1 MKTKNK
7 KILNG
12 QLTFDTTGD
21 DLRDKIYTVLE
32 VNTAVRELIQV
43 AFPQSI
49 WVCGE
54 IQGLRPDRGK
64 RHTYF
69 ELVQKEED
77 GDSIVAKAKVALFAG
92 RKPLIEKRLREAE
105 KGFELKNDIEVKF
118 LCEVSLH
125 PPTGQY
131 SLVVIDIDTVYT
143 LGKVAQNRL
152 KVIEDLKARGLLEK
166 NKRQYLSLLPLNIG
180 LITAY
185 DCAAYHDFINE
196 LKSSEYSFK
205 VLVQNC
211 HMQGKLVQ
219 KDVVKALSFFNN
231 LSSKKLD
238 VIVIT
243 RGGGSTADLA
253 YFDNKKIAESI
264 ADSKFPIISAIGHQ
278 INTTI
283 TDMVAH
289 TFCITPTKAAG
300 FLVERIREAA
310 ENLNYLEEEI
320 IRKSEDLISNTKK
333 QLHSLAAKTESLSS
347 RYFRVHQEELLDKK
361 HNILSALKITLT
373 KKRELLKRSLDSVSS
388 SLDKIF
394 RNSRNH
400 LKYLDDKIKILD
412 PGNILK
418 RGYSI
423 TLKGKRVVKSID
435 DLKEGDLIKT
445 ILYQGSVISEVKKKE
460 KSDG

>member
-1 MKTKNK
+1 MDIEKV
-7 KILNG
+7 
-12 QLTFDTTGD
+12 F
-21 DLRDKIYTVLE
+21 TVLE
-32 VNTAVRELIQV
+32 LNTVVRELIQI

-69 ELVQKEED
+69 ELVQKEAE

-92 RKPLIEKRLREAE
+92 RKPLIEKRLKEAE

-152 KVIEDLKARGLLEK
+152 KVIEDLKTRGLLEK
-166 NKRQYLSLLPLNIG
+166 NKQQYFSTVPLNIG

-196 LKSSEYSFK
+196 LKSSKYSFK

-211 HMQGKLVQ
+211 HMQGKLVEA
-219 KDVVKALSFFNN
+219 DVVKALSFFNN
-231 LSSKKLD
+231 LPLKKLD
-238 VIVIT
+238 AIVIT

-320 IRKSEDLISNTKK
+320 IRKSEDFISRTKQ
-333 QLHSLAAKTESLSS
+333 QLHGLATKTESLSS

-373 KKRELLKRSLDSVSS
+373 KKRELLKRSFDSVSS

-394 RNSRNH
+394 RNSRDQ

-423 TLKGKRVVKSID
+423 TLKGKRAVKSID
-435 DLKEGDLIKT
+435 DLKESDLIKT

-460 KSDG
+460 RNNG

>member
-1 MKTKNK
+1 MDIEKV
-7 KILNG
+7 
-12 QLTFDTTGD
+12 F
-21 DLRDKIYTVLE
+21 TVLE
-32 VNTAVRELIQV
+32 VNTVVRELIQI

-64 RHTYF
+64 KHTYF
-69 ELVQKEED
+69 ELVQKEAEAD
-77 GDSIVAKAKVALFAG
+77 NIVAKVKVALFAG
-92 RKPLIEKRLREAE
+92 RKPLIERRIREAE
-105 KGFELKNDIEVKF
+105 GGFQLKNDIEVKL

-131 SLVVIDIDTVYT
+131 SLVVVDIDTVYT

-152 KVIEDLKARGLLEK
+152 KIIEDLKVRGLLEK
-166 NKRQYLSLLPLNIG
+166 NKLQPFPLLPLRVG

-185 DCAAYHDFINE
+185 DSAAYHDFINE
-196 LKSSEYSFK
+196 LKNSKYSFR

-211 HMQGKLVQ
+211 HMQGKSVEG
-219 KDVVKALSFFNN
+219 DVVKALGFFNN
-231 LSSKKLD
+231 LSSKRLD
-238 VIVIT
+238 VIIIT

-264 ADSKFPIISAIGHQ
+264 ADLNVPVISAIGHQ

-283 TDMVAH
+283 TDMVSH

-310 ENLNYLEEEI
+310 ENLDYLEREI
-320 IRKSEDLISNTKK
+320 IKRSESFVSDTKIHL
-333 QLHSLAAKTESLSS
+333 QSLAAKTESLSS

-361 HNILSALKITLT
+361 HNILSALKIVLT
-373 KKRELLKRSLDSVSS
+373 RSRELFKRSEDSLNSS
-388 SLDKIF
+388 VDKIF
-394 RNSRNH
+394 KNSRDQ
-400 LKYLDDKIKILD
+400 LKYLDGKVKILD
-412 PGNILK
+412 PGNTLK

-423 TLKGKRVVKSID
+423 TLKGERAVKSIN
-435 DLKEGDLIKT
+435 DLEESDLIKT
-445 ILYQGSVISEVKKKE
+445 ILYQGSVISEVKRIKDE
-460 KSDG
+460 G

>member
-1 MKTKNK
+1 MDNF
-7 KILNG
+7 LNNEKV
-12 QLTFDTTGD
+12 F
-21 DLRDKIYTVLE
+21 TVLE
-32 VNTAVRELIQV
+32 LNTTVRELIQI

-49 WVCGE
+49 WICGE

-69 ELVQKEED
+69 ELVQKEAE
-77 GDSIVAKAKVALFAG
+77 GDNIVAKVKVALFAG
-92 RKPLIEKRLREAE
+92 RKPLIEKRLKEAE

-152 KVIEDLKARGLLEK
+152 RIIEDLRSRGLLEK
-166 NKRQYLSLLPLNIG
+166 NKLQNIPVLPLRVG

-185 DCAAYHDFINE
+185 SSAAYHDFINE

-211 HMQGKLVQ
+211 HMQGKLLEG
-219 KDVVKALSFFNN
+219 DVVKALNFFNN
-231 LSSKKLD
+231 LSPKNLD

-253 YFDNKKIAESI
+253 YFDNKKVAESI
-264 ADSKFPIISAIGHQ
+264 AASNFPIISAIGHQ

-283 TDMVAH
+283 TDMVSH

-300 FLVERIREAA
+300 FLVEKIRKVV
-310 ENLNYLEEEI
+310 ENLDYLEEKII
-320 IRKSEDLISNTKK
+320 IRSNDLISGKK
-333 QLHSLAAKTESLSS
+333 TQLQRLAAKTELLSS
-347 RYFRVHQEELLDKK
+347 RYFRVHQEELLNKK
-361 HNILSALKITLT
+361 FNILNALKIVLT
-373 KKRELLKRSLDSVSS
+373 KKREFIKRGRESLNL
-388 SLDKIF
+388 SLGKIF
-394 RNSRNH
+394 KNSWDQLR
-400 LKYLDDKIKILD
+400 YLDDKIKILD
-412 PGNILK
+412 PENTLK

-423 TLKGKRVVKSID
+423 TFKGGRAVKSINE
-435 DLKEGDLIKT
+435 LKESDLIKT
-445 ILYQGSVISEVKKKE
+445 IFYQGSIISEVRRIKDK
-460 KSDG
+460 G